1 MRNGVFLA
9 VSVSK
14 DVTVIRDSSSAGHSE
29 RITVPMIR
37 LQPLPKVSTEGLE
50 KLRVL
55 TLDS

>member
-1 MRNGVFLA
+1 M
-9 VSVSK
+9 SVSK